1 MDKLRAYLNSLSAA
15 EQAQFCAA
23 CRTSV
28 GYLRKAMSARQ
39 ALGAALCV
47 AIERESSREVTRVDL
62 RPEDWSELWPELAH
76 VPRGRLGE
84 CA

>member
-1 MDKLRAYLNSLSAA
+1 
-15 EQAQFCAA
+15 
-23 CRTSV
+23 
-28 GYLRKAMSARQ
+28 MSARQ